1 MTNIAQTINC
11 RRYRSWRKCRQRK
24 GLGYQRR
31 KGFYRR
37 EEELILRHKKIKQDS
52 FRAVLLFS
60 FWVISHAQLPLHKT
74 QKNGEV
80 KDLAIGF
87 LYYFLASRAEIDSI
101 IFDIFSSAFASF
113 AFSASISCAGAFAR
127 KP

>member
-1 MTNIAQTINC
+1 MPVMAWGRNGRTPFAPTVIH
-11 RRYRSWRKCRQRK
+11 W
-24 GLGYQRR
+24 
-31 KGFYRR
+31 
-37 EEELILRHKKIKQDS
+37 EETEIEKKTS
-52 FRAVLLFS
+52 RAT
-60 FWVISHAQLPLHKT
+60 QGRPYT
-74 QKNGEV
+74 QKGEV
-80 KDLAIGF
+80 QDLAFDF